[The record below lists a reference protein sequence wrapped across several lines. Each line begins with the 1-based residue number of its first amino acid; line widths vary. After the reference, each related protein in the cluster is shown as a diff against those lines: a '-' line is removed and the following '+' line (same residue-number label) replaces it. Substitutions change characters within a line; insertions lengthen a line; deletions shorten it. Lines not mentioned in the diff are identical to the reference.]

1 MEVSVSFGN
10 DPRTWISFQPRIS
23 FTSFFGYFDAMAAVE
38 TKPGGICGKLSD
50 GKNEFILVYWAWLG
64 LKLLGLN

>member
-1 MEVSVSFGN
+1 VDFFSAENF
-10 DPRTWISFQPRIS
+10 FYL
-23 FTSFFGYFDAMAAVE
+23 FFFGYFDAMAAVE